1 MRSARAAGFASIL
14 ATALVGCASVRAV
27 LPELWGAAQ
36 GGPTAA
42 DVHAALAAWAESFQ
56 SSLVAASDR
65 IRTATRERDPRRN
78 SLLWQLR
85 MVPVSRQA
93 AYRPDPQEAYVASLA
108 VATAQSEYL
117 TSGEGKALFGAQQ
130 PLATGAA
137 QQIEQDVI
145 EIGQQFLSAQQ
156 LERLQKQVDQLVS
169 QHPIRGVF
177 AVDALLEGFSDPS
190 ARYTF
195 AWVVDLPMVP
205 FRALSGV
212 SDTAQSI
219 QAFNETAQKFTETV
233 ADLPQLT
240 RWQLELLLYDA
251 EELEAV
257 DRALSAAESFS
268 GGADRI
274 ASVAETLPRDLGAE
288 LAARLEEA
296 RGTIAQLDAALAR
309 AERLTG
315 PLEHVSDRIG
325 VASEQWTTLLGE
337 MRADDAGEKEGPPFD
352 VREYGTAADQI
363 GNASQ
368 QVRDLVTQL
377 GALDG
382 AAGRALIDQATWR
395 AGGLIVLFFAALLAY
410 RFAASRMR

>member
-1 MRSARAAGFASIL
+1 MRPARAAGLALML
-14 ATALVGCASVRAV
+14 ATALGCASVRAYFPG
-27 LPELWGAAQ
+27 LSAAVE
-36 GGPTAA
+36 GGPTEA
-42 DVHAALAAWAESFQ
+42 DVHAALAAWADSFQ
-56 SSLVAASDR
+56 STLIGATDR
-65 IRTATRERDPRRN
+65 VRTATRARDPRRN
-78 SLLWQLR
+78 CLLWQLR
-85 MVPVSRQA
+85 MVPISRQA
-93 AYRPDPQEAYVASLA
+93 AFRPDPQQAYVASLA
-108 VATAQSEYL
+108 VATAQTEYL
-117 TSGEGKALFGAQQ
+117 TSGEGRALFGAQQ
-130 PLATGAA
+130 AVATGAA

-169 QHPIRGVF
+169 RHPIQGVF
-177 AVDALLEGFSDPS
+177 AVDSLLEGFSDPS
-190 ARYTF
+190 SRTMF

-219 QAFNETAQKFTETV
+219 QAFNETAAKFTETV
-233 ADLPQLT
+233 GDLPQLT

-257 DRALSAAESFS
+257 DRALEAAESFS

-274 ASVAETLPRDLGAE
+274 AGVAETLPRDLGAE

-296 RGTIAQLDAALAR
+296 RGTIAELDAALAR
-309 AERLTG
+309 AEQLTG

-337 MRADDAGEKEGPPFD
+337 MRADDASEKEGPPFD

-368 QVRDLVTQL
+368 QVRELVTQL
-377 GALDG
+377 DALDG

-395 AGGLIVLFFAALLAY
+395 AGGLIVLFFAALFAY
-410 RFAASRMR
+410 RFAASRLR